1 MAAVS
6 GEAAQAKGADGAQRA
21 KRWLESTT
29 RVNAQW
35 VNPEPSALPKL
46 TFQWP
51 RGGQSFSFD
60 LHGVLKYGDYDGQTF
75 YAECKNYEKPSDL
88 GTHYLKFLA
97 QCYVALEARAAYCEH
112 FFWISWSPHNVNS
125 WNQLTTAEYVRD
137 AVIQHWQ
144 RIFDVGS
151 EEDARKAVNEETC
164 KAVAERLWL
173 IVLSQR
179 QETLVISA
187 GHRALI
193 EAHEIEKAG

>member
-1 MAAVS
+1 MPM
-6 GEAAQAKGADGAQRA
+6 R
-21 KRWLESTT
+21 T
-29 RVNAQW
+29 
-35 VNPEPSALPKL
+35 
-46 TFQWP
+46 
-51 RGGQSFSFD
+51 
-60 LHGVLKYGDYDGQTF
+60 
-75 YAECKNYEKPSDL
+75 ECKNYEKPSDL

-164 KAVAERLWL
+164 KAVAERNTA
-173 IVLSQR
+173 SDKA
-179 QETLVISA
+179 TH
-187 GHRALI
+187 GHMATTR
-193 EAHEIEKAG
+193 KGT